1 MHGYVYIF
9 GHRVFLSKKL
19 LHKLILLLF
28 LLVSLLLHP
37 HRIHILFFP
46 LLHFSLLSVTRGFL
60 RDSVLAGY
68 PEVEVVWVTRGDEGV
83 RVSERGQG
91 GVAGVLE
98 DEVGVGQCEIVVI
111 ISCVFTGGWGDGT
124 EVGKTY
130 IVRGAVA
137 HAWEVAERM

>member
-1 MHGYVYIF
+1 MHCYVYIF
-9 GHRVFLSKKL
+9 SHRVFLSKKL
-19 LHKLILLLF
+19 LNKLILLLF

-37 HRIHILFFP
+37 HSIHILFFP

-60 RDSVLAGY
+60 RDSILAGH
-68 PEVEVVWVTRGDEGV
+68 PEVEVVRVTRGNEGV

-91 GVAGVLE
+91 GVAGMLE
-98 DEVGVGQCEIVVI
+98 DEVGVGQGEVVI

-124 EVGKTY
+124 EVGQSY
-130 IVRGAVA
+130 IVRGAIA

>member
-1 MHGYVYIF
+1 MHCYVYIF

-28 LLVSLLLHP
+28 LLVSLLLYP

-68 PEVEVVWVTRGDEGV
+68 PEVEVEWVARGNKGV
-83 RVSERGQG
+83 GVGERGQG
-91 GVAGVLE
+91 GVAGMLE
-98 DEVGVGQCEIVVI
+98 DEVGVGQCEIV
-111 ISCVFTGGWGDGT
+111 SCVFTGGWGDGT
-124 EVGKTY
+124 EVGQSY
-130 IVRGAVA
+130 IVWGAVA
-137 HAWEVAERM
+137 HAWEGAERM